1 MKYHGCGRHI
11 LNQLDFRKIFTALTL
26 VGFLSGIIYGNIF
39 AKEYIL
45 SMGIF
50 DEYLLNQYSGVNVS
64 IEEYI
69 WYIIRIRIAPVIFLI
84 FAGCT
89 KYRKII
95 ISLFI
100 VWTGFSFGLIL
111 TTAIIRLQLKG
122 IIICLISIL
131 PHFICYIGGYLM
143 LLIYYM
149 SYPNS
154 RWTGAKTISF
164 ILFWLLG
171 VVSEC
176 YINPGLIGLVLKRL

>member
-1 MKYHGCGRHI
+1 M
-11 LNQLDFRKIFTALTL
+11 NQLDLRKVFTALTL
-26 VGFLSGIIYGNIF
+26 VGFLTGIIYGNVF

-50 DEYLLNQYSGVNVS
+50 DEYLLSQYSGLNVR

-69 WYIIRIRIAPVIFLI
+69 WYIIRVRIVPVIFLI

-89 KYRKII
+89 KYKKIA
-95 ISLFI
+95 SSVFI

-111 TTAIIRLQLKG
+111 TSAIIRLQIKG
-122 IIICLISIL
+122 IIVCLISIL

-149 SYPNS
+149 TYPNS
-154 RWTGAKTISF
+154 RWTTMKTFSF

-171 VVSEC
+171 VISEC
-176 YINPGLIGLVLKRL
+176 YINPGLIELVIKRL